1 MKMQFALMSQTFD
14 VYVVFCVR
22 LEWNSIFFAN
32 EVEFGIL
39 LK

>member
-22 LEWNSIFFAN
+22 LEWNSIFLRMKLN
-32 EVEFGIL
+32 LEFC
-39 LK
+39 